1 MEPGACRQRVAK
13 PSGPVHNAATTKQAA
28 EKMFQV
34 LLAFGTRPEAIKLA
48 PVYDEML
55 RRSDRIRLICCTTG
69 QHRELLDQV
78 LDLFAI
84 QTDYDL
90 NILKEDQGLFHITVS
105 VLKGI
110 EEILLK
116 EKPDI
121 VVVQG
126 DTTSS
131 FVAALAAFYL
141 RIPVAHVEAGL
152 RSYDRF
158 QPYPEEVNRT
168 FISHIAD
175 LNFCPTPRAAENL
188 LREQIA
194 SESIH
199 VTGNT
204 VIDALL
210 QTKRFVEHHGA
221 TNQYLK
227 DLDLPSGRMIL
238 VTGHR
243 RENFGEG
250 LANLSL
256 AILEL
261 VEQFDDVVAVYSVH
275 PNPNV
280 RRQVDAILSSHERI
294 KVIPPP
300 DYVRFVALMNRA
312 FFIITDSGGI
322 QEEAPSLKKPVLV
335 ARNVTERPEAV
346 ECGAAVLVGTDRE
359 KIMREAS
366 RLLKDPDH
374 YKSMIVQESPFGDGH
389 ASERITD
396 LIESFLTKRASERDK
411 RKGYRSF

>member
-1 MEPGACRQRVAK
+1 
-13 PSGPVHNAATTKQAA
+13 
-28 EKMFQV
+28 MFNV

-48 PVYDEML
+48 PVHKELL
-55 RRSDRIRLICCTTG
+55 RRPDRIRLVCCTTG
-69 QHRELLDQV
+69 QHRGLLDQV
-78 LDLFAI
+78 LEIFNI
-84 QTDYDL
+84 QPDYDL
-90 NILKEDQGLFHITVS
+90 NILKKDQDLFHITTS
-105 VLKGI
+105 VLTGM
-110 EEILLK
+110 EEILTNDR
-116 EKPDI
+116 PDI

-126 DTTSS
+126 DTTSA

-175 LNFCPTPRAAENL
+175 LNFCPTKRAAENL
-188 LREQIA
+188 LREQIPA
-194 SESIH
+194 ESIH

-204 VIDALL
+204 VIDALFHTVHL
-210 QTKRFVEHHGA
+210 SDNDGLTSR
-221 TNQYLK
+221 YLN
-227 DLDLPSGRMIL
+227 DLALGSGRMIL

-256 AILEL
+256 AL
-261 VEQFDDVVAVYSVH
+261 VDLVNKFEDVTAVYSVH

-280 RRQVDAILSSHERI
+280 RRQVDKILSSHERI
-294 KVIPPP
+294 RVIQPP
-300 DYVRFVALMNRA
+300 DYIRFVALMNKS

-346 ECGAAVLVGTDRE
+346 ECGAAILVGTDRE
-359 KIMREAS
+359 KIVKEAS
-366 RLLKDPDH
+366 RLLEIPDH
-374 YKSMIVQESPFGDGH
+374 YRSMILEKSPFGDGH
-389 ASERITD
+389 ASERIAD
-396 LIESFLTKRASERDK
+396 LIESFLTKRAT
-411 RKGYRSF
+411 GHHNNQ